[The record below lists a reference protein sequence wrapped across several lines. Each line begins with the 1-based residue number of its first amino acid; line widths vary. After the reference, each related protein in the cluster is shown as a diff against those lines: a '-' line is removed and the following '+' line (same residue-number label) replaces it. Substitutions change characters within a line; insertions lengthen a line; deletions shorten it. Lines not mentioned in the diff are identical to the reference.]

1 MLDKTK
7 AIISLIVAIAVLVGY
22 IVKLEHRLTVAEQ
35 RNEQLS
41 SELCIRLESIDD
53 NQRRI
58 MQHLFFSNVE

>member
-58 MQHLFFSNVE
+58 MQVMFFNQVE